1 MVRRRGKARRTAARP
16 IASPLGGPFRP
27 PPDPPAVNRTPWF
40 RTCVVL
46 DVAAGGGSI
55 PISLIASTLVRQL
68 SLTCVELDTIYLS
81 LHKALVYTSS
91 YENASPLTES
101 PELGVSFSTVLLQEN
116 TPSVPTTA
124 ARIQSDVGTP
134 AMPAKVGFRWGVLGR
149 TPQLGSGSQNIMS
162 IASAFETD
170 VYVYLSWTSGGYLT
184 FADTPVVLRPNKT
197 AASAASTSETTSQ
210 WEM

>member
-1 MVRRRGKARRTAARP
+1 
-16 IASPLGGPFRP
+16 
-27 PPDPPAVNRTPWF
+27 
-40 RTCVVL
+40 VL

-55 PISLIASTLVRQL
+55 SISLITKALMNQL
-68 SLTCVELDTIYLS
+68 SLTCVESDIIYLS
-81 LHKALVYTSS
+81 FHKAFVYTSS

-101 PELGVSFSTVLLQEN
+101 PELAVSFSTVLLQEN
-116 TPSVPTTA
+116 TTSIPTTS

-134 AMPAKVGFRWGVLGR
+134 AAPAKVGFKWGILGR
-149 TPQLGSGSQNIMS
+149 TPQLGSGTQNIMS

-184 FADTPVVLRPNKT
+184 FADKQVSLRPGKT
-197 AASAASTSETTSQ
+197 SASMVSTSGTTSQ

>member
-1 MVRRRGKARRTAARP
+1 
-16 IASPLGGPFRP
+16 
-27 PPDPPAVNRTPWF
+27 
-40 RTCVVL
+40 VL

-55 PISLIASTLVRQL
+55 SISLIAKALMNQL
-68 SLTCVELDTIYLS
+68 SLTCVDQDAIMLS
-81 LHKALVYTSS
+81 FHKAFVYTSS

-101 PELGVSFSTVLLQEN
+101 PELAVSFSTVLLQEN
-116 TPSVPTTA
+116 TTSVPTTA

-134 AMPAKVGFRWGVLGR
+134 ATPAKVGFSWGVLGR
-149 TPQLGSGSQNIMS
+149 TPQLGSGVQNVMS

-184 FADTPVVLRPNKT
+184 FADNQVVLRPGKT
-197 AASAASTSETTSQ
+197 AGSAASTTETTSQ